1 MAIVNKLLRA
11 NFFRLIKNKIFWGI
25 IVITLGITSVLLFN
39 TIINNQGETKESI
52 DRLLVMY
59 MYFIG
64 IAMAIFTSLFV
75 GTEYSDGVLRNKIVI
90 GHSRKHIY
98 LADLITSIIVGL
110 CIQLIYML
118 IVAVIGIP
126 IFGTLQMT
134 IEKFL
139 FVIIDIVFIIITYAS
154 IFTCITLLCSDITV
168 STVSCMILVLI
179 MFIASMALSSTA
191 NTMKYRETY
200 IQTENG
206 EIEVHQKLNP
216 DYPGDLKKN
225 VAKTILYCL
234 PTGQTSQIIS
244 QISKKP
250 FQITNYMSDDE
261 LKTVF
266 LYSVGVTIV
275 ITGVGMYC
283 FKRKDLK

>member
-1 MAIVNKLLRA
+1 MNKLLRA

-25 IVITLGITSVLLFN
+25 VVITLGITSVLLFN

-139 FVIIDIVFIIITYAS
+139 FVIIDIVIIIITYAS

-250 FQITNYMSDDE
+250 FQITNYMSDAE

>member
-1 MAIVNKLLRA
+1 MNKLLRA

-139 FVIIDIVFIIITYAS
+139 FVIIDIVIIIITYAS

-250 FQITNYMSDDE
+250 FQITNYMSDAE

>member
-1 MAIVNKLLRA
+1 MNKLLRA

-52 DRLLVMY
+52 ERLLVMY

-139 FVIIDIVFIIITYAS
+139 FVIIDIVIIIITYAS

-250 FQITNYMSDDE
+250 FQITNYMSDAE

>member
-1 MAIVNKLLRA
+1 MNKLLRA

-139 FVIIDIVFIIITYAS
+139 FVIIDIVIIIITYAS

-168 STVSCMILVLI
+168 STGSCMILVLI

-250 FQITNYMSDDE
+250 FQITNYMSDAE

>member
-1 MAIVNKLLRA
+1 MAIMNKLLRT

-25 IVITLGITSVLLFN
+25 VIITLGIASVLLFN
-39 TIINNQGETKESI
+39 TIINNQGETKEGI

-59 MYFIG
+59 MFFIG
-64 IAMAIFTSLFV
+64 IAMAMFTSLFM
-75 GTEYSDGVLRNKIVI
+75 GTEYSDGILRNKIVI
-90 GHSRKHIY
+90 GYSRKDIY

-110 CIQLIYML
+110 CIQFIYML
-118 IVAVIGIP
+118 IVAIIGIP
-126 IFGTLQMT
+126 ILGTLQMT
-134 IEKFL
+134 VEKFL
-139 FVIIDIVFIIITYAS
+139 FIILDIVFIIITYAS
-154 IFTCITLLCSDITV
+154 IFTCITLLCSDITI

-191 NTMKYRETY
+191 NAMKYDETY
-200 IQTENG
+200 IQNENG
-206 EIEVHQKLNP
+206 EIEVHQNLNP

-244 QISKKP
+244 QVSKKP
-250 FQITNYMSDDE
+250 FQITNYMSDNE
-261 LKTVF
+261 LKTAF
-266 LYSVGVTIV
+266 LYSLGVTII
-275 ITGVGMYC
+275 ITGVGMYS

>member
-1 MAIVNKLLRA
+1 MNKLLRA

-52 DRLLVMY
+52 DRLVVMY

>member
-1 MAIVNKLLRA
+1 MNKLLRA

-168 STVSCMILVLI
+168 STVSCMILVLM

-191 NTMKYRETY
+191 NAMKYRETY

-266 LYSVGVTIV
+266 LYSVGVLIV

>member
-1 MAIVNKLLRA
+1 MNKLLRA

-168 STVSCMILVLI
+168 STGSCMILVLI

-225 VAKTILYCL
+225 VVKTILYCL

>member
-1 MAIVNKLLRA
+1 MNKLLRA

-168 STVSCMILVLI
+168 STVSCMILVLM

-191 NTMKYRETY
+191 NAMKYHETY

>member
-1 MAIVNKLLRA
+1 MNKLLRA

-126 IFGTLQMT
+126 ILGALQMT
-134 IEKFL
+134 VERFL
-139 FVIIDIVFIIITYAS
+139 FIIIDIVFIIITYAS

-168 STVSCMILVLI
+168 STVSCMILVLM

-191 NTMKYRETY
+191 NAMKYRETY

-266 LYSVGVTIV
+266 LYSVGVLIV

>member
-1 MAIVNKLLRA
+1 MNKLLRA

-25 IVITLGITSVLLFN
+25 VVITLGITSVLLFN

-139 FVIIDIVFIIITYAS
+139 FVIIDIVIIIITYAS

-266 LYSVGVTIV
+266 LYSVGVLIV

>member
-1 MAIVNKLLRA
+1 MNKLLRA

-250 FQITNYMSDDE
+250 FQITNYMSDAE

>member
-1 MAIVNKLLRA
+1 MNKLLRA

-64 IAMAIFTSLFV
+64 IAMAIFTSLFI

>member
-1 MAIVNKLLRA
+1 MNKLLRA

-64 IAMAIFTSLFV
+64 ITMAIFTSLFV

-126 IFGTLQMT
+126 IFGALQMT

-191 NTMKYRETY
+191 NAMKYRETY

>member
-1 MAIVNKLLRA
+1 MNKLLRA

-139 FVIIDIVFIIITYAS
+139 FVIIDIVIIIITYAS

-191 NTMKYRETY
+191 NAMKYRETY

>member
-1 MAIVNKLLRA
+1 MNKLLRA

-139 FVIIDIVFIIITYAS
+139 FVIIDIVIIIITYAS

-250 FQITNYMSDDE
+250 FQITNYMSDAE

-275 ITGVGMYC
+275 ITGVGMYF

>member
-1 MAIVNKLLRA
+1 MNKLLRA

-168 STVSCMILVLI
+168 STVSCMILVLM

-191 NTMKYRETY
+191 NAMKYRETY

>member
-1 MAIVNKLLRA
+1 MNKLLRA

-139 FVIIDIVFIIITYAS
+139 FVIIDIVIIIITYAS

>member
-1 MAIVNKLLRA
+1 MNKLLRA

-168 STVSCMILVLI
+168 STGSCMILVLI

>member
-1 MAIVNKLLRA
+1 MNKLLRA

>member
-1 MAIVNKLLRA
+1 MNKLLRA

-168 STVSCMILVLI
+168 STVSCMILVLM

>member
-1 MAIVNKLLRA
+1 MNKLLRA

-25 IVITLGITSVLLFN
+25 VVITLGITSVLLFN

-139 FVIIDIVFIIITYAS
+139 FVIIDIVIIIITYAS

-168 STVSCMILVLI
+168 STVSCMILVLM

-191 NTMKYRETY
+191 NAMKYRETY

-250 FQITNYMSDDE
+250 FQITNYMSDAE

>member
-1 MAIVNKLLRA
+1 MNKLLRA

-234 PTGQTSQIIS
+234 PTGQTSQIMS
-244 QISKKP
+244 QVSKKP

>member
-1 MAIVNKLLRA
+1 MNKLLRA

-52 DRLLVMY
+52 DRLVVMY

-168 STVSCMILVLI
+168 STGSCMILVLI

>member
-1 MAIVNKLLRA
+1 MNKLLRA

-64 IAMAIFTSLFV
+64 IAMAIFISLFV

>member
-1 MAIVNKLLRA
+1 MNKLLRA

-250 FQITNYMSDDE
+250 FQITNYMSDAE

-266 LYSVGVTIV
+266 LYSVGVLIV

>member
-1 MAIVNKLLRA
+1 MNKLLRA

-139 FVIIDIVFIIITYAS
+139 FVIIDIVIIIITYAS

-168 STVSCMILVLI
+168 STGSCMILVLI

>member
-1 MAIVNKLLRA
+1 MNKLLRA

-64 IAMAIFTSLFV
+64 ITMAIFTSLFV

-98 LADLITSIIVGL
+98 LADLITSIIVEL
-110 CIQLIYML
+110 CIQLMYML

-139 FVIIDIVFIIITYAS
+139 FVIIDIVIIIITYAS